1 MADSNPCHYCV
12 KPKRYPGCQD
22 HCPEG
27 VAWKKQHEE
36 RKAATD
42 KLRKVNDDIYQQK
55 SSMVTKAIK
64 KHRR

>member
-12 KPKRYPGCQD
+12 KPTRYPGCHD

-27 VAWKKQHEE
+27 IAWKNQHEE
-36 RKAATD
+36 RKAAAD
-42 KLRKVNDDIYQQK
+42 KLRKVNDDIYQQRNC
-55 SSMVTKAIK
+55 MVTKAIK